1 MTDAE
6 MFNIIVEAIREEI
19 ESPMQPIELDM
30 TAANIPGWDSLA
42 HSRIVMNIE
51 ARIDRE
57 IDIDATYQAATVA
70 DLVPI
75 IRRALAA

>member
-1 MTDAE
+1 

-19 ESPMQPIELDM
+19 ESPMQPIELGM